1 MIKIKRIL
9 FCLLFLTFFL
19 SSCQLNDSIKK
30 IVEIAKIN
38 KPEIR
43 GEPEEENKIVKKE
56 KSEKLTNFKKKDF
69 NERKKQKI
77 KEEFVDDDVALIQP
91 KIQRQFIE
99 TIAVRQIGLLIPV
112 SGKDKSLGRT
122 VINSLR
128 LYLNENSSNLVF
140 KIFDTQSSSSGAK
153 NAFKKALK
161 ENIKVFIGPIFSE
174 ETFSI
179 QDFATNSNVKVF
191 SLSTDKSAV
200 AKNIIISGL
209 NLEEELLCIK
219 RKAENQG
226 FKKFGLIYNE
236 DNYGLLLKS
245 TLEKL
250 LSDQADISVNFL
262 NLKKVNNLDKAIK
275 KFSSFNIRK
284 NNLEEEINRVSK
296 LDLDEKEIELM
307 TQELSKKETFGEL
320 PYDILIVGQGGNRLI
335 EILALLSYYDVDS
348 TNTDIVGTSIWE
360 GLEKYKEDL
369 LDKTFYSTSLS
380 SNKNKYKKK
389 YLSFF
394 QTEPINL
401 NFIINDIFV
410 LLEEISF
417 DEKKILS
424 LDNDMNNLYSNNV
437 MISDEGFLLREVNI
451 YQNER
456 GKLKSVFQ
464 CPVGLF

>member
-1 MIKIKRIL
+1 MIKIKRTL

-38 KPEIR
+38 KPVIS
-43 GEPEEENKIVKKE
+43 GEPEEEKKKVNKK
-56 KSEKLTNFKKKDF
+56 KSEKSTNFKKKDF

-77 KEEFVDDDVALIQP
+77 KEEFFDDDVALIQP
-91 KIQRQFIE
+91 KIQRQLIE
-99 TIAVRQIGLLIPV
+99 TIKVNQIGLLIPV
-112 SGKDKSLGRT
+112 SGKNKSLGRI

-128 LYLNENSSNLVF
+128 LYLNENSKNLVF
-140 KIFDTQSSSSGAK
+140 KIFDTQSSSSGARK
-153 NAFKKALK
+153 AFKKGLR

-179 QDFATNSNVKVF
+179 QDFAINSNVKVF

-200 AKNIIISGL
+200 AENIIISGL
-209 NLEEELLCIK
+209 NLEEELFCIK

-245 TLEKL
+245 TLEKV

-275 KFSSFNIRK
+275 KFSFFNIRK
-284 NNLEEEINRVSK
+284 NNLEKEINRVSK

-380 SNKNKYKKK
+380 SNKSIYKKK

-417 DEKKILS
+417 DEKKILN
-424 LDNDMNNLYSNNV
+424 LDNDMNNLNSNNV

-464 CPVGLF
+464 CPIGLF